1 MRGHPVV
8 VPTKVGNHLKD
19 WVPVFTGNPGFQLEF
34 IPMNIGTGMTIMIEA
49 TIYEQ
54 TLINFNFIGCFFLI
68 ILLCW
73 WPMTLAKR
81 ILEGDI
87 RAASRLMRD
96 IDDRM
101 PTALEPLKE
110 LYPSTGRAY
119 VIGITGPPGSGKST
133 IVDKMV
139 DFFRKEGKSVGIVA
153 VDPTS
158 PFTGGAILG
167 DRIRM
172 QRHATDE
179 GVFIRSLATRGC
191 LGGLTRSTQDIIN
204 VMDAMGK
211 DIILVE
217 TVGVGQDEVE
227 IVNTAHTSIV
237 VFVPGLGDDIQAI
250 KAGIIEIGD
259 LFVINKADRE
269 GADKTER
276 DLRMVLEMG
285 RRRENAWEPLIFKTE
300 AILGKGIFE
309 LVYGIYRHKQA
320 LEQNNLLG
328 QKLRERTKTTFLE
341 ILETEVM
348 AHFSEKMER
357 EGRWDKIIDD
367 LMNRRDDPYSIS
379 QKILTEELKKD

>member
-1 MRGHPVV
+1 MS
-8 VPTKVGNHLKD
+8 
-19 WVPVFTGNPGFQLEF
+19 
-34 IPMNIGTGMTIMIEA
+34 I
-49 TIYEQ
+49 
-54 TLINFNFIGCFFLI
+54 
-68 ILLCW
+68 
-73 WPMTLAKR
+73 AKR

-101 PTALEPLKE
+101 PSALEPLKE
-110 LYPSTGRAY
+110 LYPKTGRAY
-119 VIGITGPPGSGKST
+119 IIGITGPPGSGKST
-133 IVDKMV
+133 VVDKMV
-139 DFFRKEGKSVGIVA
+139 DIFRKEGKSVGIVA

-237 VFVPGLGDDIQAI
+237 ILVPGLGDDIQAI

-259 LFVINKADRE
+259 IFVINKCDRE
-269 GADKTER
+269 GADKIER

-285 RRRENAWEPLIFKTE
+285 RKRDDAWDPLIFRTE

-320 LEQNNLLG
+320 LEKNKALER
-328 QKLRERTKTTFLE
+328 KLRERTKTTFLE
-341 ILETEVM
+341 VLESEVM
-348 AHFSEKMER
+348 AHFMEKIEK
-357 EGRWDKIIDD
+357 EGEWDKIIDD
-367 LMNRRDDPYSIS
+367 LMHRRTDPYSVVE
-379 QKILTEELKKD
+379 KVMAGELKTHRKFKIEKC

>member
-1 MRGHPVV
+1 
-8 VPTKVGNHLKD
+8 
-19 WVPVFTGNPGFQLEF
+19 
-34 IPMNIGTGMTIMIEA
+34 MN
-49 TIYEQ
+49 
-54 TLINFNFIGCFFLI
+54 
-68 ILLCW
+68 
-73 WPMTLAKR
+73 LAKR

-101 PTALEPLKE
+101 PSALEPLKE
-110 LYPSTGRAY
+110 LYPKTGRAY
-119 VIGITGPPGSGKST
+119 IIGITGPPGSGKST

-139 DFFRKEGKSVGIVA
+139 DIFRKEGKSVGIVA

-158 PFTGGAILG
+158 PFSGGAILG

-237 VFVPGLGDDIQAI
+237 ILVPGLGDDIQAI

-259 LFVINKADRE
+259 LFVINKCDRE

-285 RRRENAWEPLIFKTE
+285 RRREGDWEPLIFKTE

-309 LVYGIYRHKQA
+309 VVYGIYRHKQA
-320 LEQNNLLG
+320 LEQGNAFER
-328 QKLRERTKTTFLE
+328 KLRERTKTTFLE
-341 ILETEVM
+341 ILESEVM
-348 AHFSEKMER
+348 AHFIEKMEK

-367 LMNRRDDPYSIS
+367 LMNRRADPYSIAE
-379 QKILTEELKKD
+379 KLMDEHLKNH

>member
-1 MRGHPVV
+1 MSEG
-8 VPTKVGNHLKD
+8 
-19 WVPVFTGNPGFQLEF
+19 
-34 IPMNIGTGMTIMIEA
+34 
-49 TIYEQ
+49 
-54 TLINFNFIGCFFLI
+54 
-68 ILLCW
+68 
-73 WPMTLAKR
+73 LAKR

-101 PTALEPLKE
+101 PSALEPLKE
-110 LYPSTGRAY
+110 LYPKTGRAY
-119 VIGITGPPGSGKST
+119 IIGITGPPGSGKST

-139 DFFRKEGKSVGIVA
+139 DIFRKEGKSVGIIA

-237 VFVPGLGDDIQAI
+237 ILVPGLGDDIQAI

-259 LFVINKADRE
+259 LFVINKCDRE
-269 GADKTER
+269 GADKMER

-285 RRRENAWEPLIFKTE
+285 RRREDGWEPPIFKTE

-309 LVYGIYRHKQA
+309 LVYGIYRHKQV
-320 LEQNNLLG
+320 LEQNNVLG
-328 QKLRERTKTTFLE
+328 KKLRERTKTTFLE
-341 ILETEVM
+341 ILKSEVM
-348 AHFSEKMER
+348 AHFIEKMEK
-357 EGRWDKIIDD
+357 EGQWDKIIDD
-367 LMNRRDDPYSIS
+367 LMNRRIDPYSVAERVMA
-379 QKILTEELKKD
+379 EELKPH

>member
-1 MRGHPVV
+1 MS
-8 VPTKVGNHLKD
+8 
-19 WVPVFTGNPGFQLEF
+19 
-34 IPMNIGTGMTIMIEA
+34 
-49 TIYEQ
+49 
-54 TLINFNFIGCFFLI
+54 
-68 ILLCW
+68 
-73 WPMTLAKR
+73 LAKR

-96 IDDRM
+96 IDDRI
-101 PTALEPLKE
+101 PTALGSLKE
-110 LYPSTGRAY
+110 LYPKTGRAY
-119 VIGITGPPGSGKST
+119 IIGITGSPGSGKST

-139 DFFRKEGKSVGIVA
+139 DFFRKEGKSIGIIA

-191 LGGLTRSTQDIIN
+191 LGGLSRSTQDIVN

-211 DIILVE
+211 DIIIVE

-237 VFVPGLGDDIQAI
+237 VFVPGMGDDIQAI
-250 KAGIIEIGD
+250 KAGVIEIGD
-259 LFVINKADRE
+259 IFVINKCERE
-269 GADKTER
+269 GADRVEK

-285 RRRENAWEPLIFKTE
+285 RKREDGWEPLIFKTE
-300 AILGKGIFE
+300 AIIGKGIFE

-320 LEQNNLLG
+320 LEGSQTLA
-328 QKLRERTKTTFLE
+328 KKMRERVKATFLE
-341 ILETEVM
+341 ILETEVI
-348 AHFSEKMER
+348 AHFIEKMEKGGQL
-357 EGRWDKIIDD
+357 ETIIDD
-367 LMNRRDDPYSIS
+367 LMNRRTDPYSLAEKLMAS
-379 QKILTEELKKD
+379 EFKNH

>member
-1 MRGHPVV
+1 MSSS
-8 VPTKVGNHLKD
+8 LS
-19 WVPVFTGNPGFQLEF
+19 
-34 IPMNIGTGMTIMIEA
+34 
-49 TIYEQ
+49 
-54 TLINFNFIGCFFLI
+54 
-68 ILLCW
+68 
-73 WPMTLAKR
+73 KR

-96 IDDRM
+96 IDDRI
-101 PTALEPLKE
+101 PSALGSLKE
-110 LYPSTGRAY
+110 LYPHTGKAY
-119 VIGITGPPGSGKST
+119 IIGITGPPGSGKST

-139 DFFRKEGKSVGIVA
+139 DFFRKEGKTVGIVA

-191 LGGLTRSTQDIIN
+191 LGGLSRSTQDIIN

-237 VFVPGLGDDIQAI
+237 VLIPGSGDDIQAI

-259 LFVINKADRE
+259 LFVVNKCERE
-269 GADKTER
+269 GADKVER

-285 RRRENAWEPLIFKTE
+285 RRREGGWEPLIFKTE

-320 LEQNNLLG
+320 LEQNRTLER
-328 QKLRERTKTTFLE
+328 KLRERTKTTFLE
-341 ILETEVM
+341 VLETEVM
-348 AHFSEKMER
+348 AHFIEKMEK
-357 EGRWDKIIDD
+357 EGQWETIIDD
-367 LMNRRDDPYSIS
+367 LMNRRTDPYSVAE
-379 QKILTEELKKD
+379 KIMAKELNNHHCKINDVKLKK

>member
-1 MRGHPVV
+1 M
-8 VPTKVGNHLKD
+8 PTMKG
-19 WVPVFTGNPGFQLEF
+19 G
-34 IPMNIGTGMTIMIEA
+34 
-49 TIYEQ
+49 
-54 TLINFNFIGCFFLI
+54 
-68 ILLCW
+68 
-73 WPMTLAKR
+73 LAKR

-96 IDDRM
+96 IDDRIPSAM
-101 PTALEPLKE
+101 DALKE
-110 LYPSTGRAY
+110 LYPKTGRAY
-119 VIGITGPPGSGKST
+119 IIGITGPPGSGKST

-139 DFFRKEGKSVGIVA
+139 DIFRKEGKTVGIVA

-191 LGGLTRSTQDIIN
+191 LGGLSRSTQDIVN

-211 DIILVE
+211 DIIIVE

-237 VFVPGLGDDIQAI
+237 VLIPGLGDDIQAI

-259 LFVINKADRE
+259 LFVINKCERE
-269 GADKTER
+269 GADKMER

-285 RRRENAWEPLIFKTE
+285 RKREDGWEPPIFKTE

-320 LEQNNLLG
+320 LEQSQALET
-328 QKLRERTKTTFLE
+328 KLRERAKATFLE
-341 ILETEVM
+341 VLETEM
-348 AHFSEKMER
+348 MSRLIQKIEKD
-357 EGRWDKIIDD
+357 GGWDNLLND
-367 LMNRRDDPYSIS
+367 LMKRRTDPYSLAEKMIA
-379 QKILTEELKKD
+379 EALKDH

>member
-1 MRGHPVV
+1 
-8 VPTKVGNHLKD
+8 
-19 WVPVFTGNPGFQLEF
+19 
-34 IPMNIGTGMTIMIEA
+34 MN
-49 TIYEQ
+49 
-54 TLINFNFIGCFFLI
+54 
-68 ILLCW
+68 
-73 WPMTLAKR
+73 LAKK

-87 RAASRLMRD
+87 RSASRLMRD
-96 IDDRM
+96 VDDRI
-101 PTALEPLKE
+101 PSALESLKE
-110 LYPSTGRAY
+110 LYPKTGRAY
-119 VIGITGPPGSGKST
+119 IIGITGPPGSGKST

-139 DFFRKEGKSVGIVA
+139 DIFRKEGKTVGIVA

-237 VFVPGLGDDIQAI
+237 IFVPGLGDDIQAI

-259 LFVINKADRE
+259 LFVINKCDRE

-285 RRRENAWEPLIFKTE
+285 RRREDDWEPPIFRTE

-309 LVYGIYRHKQA
+309 LVYGIYRHKA
-320 LEQNNLLG
+320 VLEQG
-328 QKLRERTKTTFLE
+328 KAFEKKLRERVKTTFLE
-341 ILETEVM
+341 ILESEVV
-348 AHFSEKMER
+348 AHFVEKMEK
-357 EGRWDKIIDD
+357 GGQWDKIIDD
-367 LMNRRDDPYSIS
+367 LMNRRTDPYSVVE
-379 QKILTEELKKD
+379 KIMAEELIKNH

>member
-1 MRGHPVV
+1 LLLHS
-8 VPTKVGNHLKD
+8 
-19 WVPVFTGNPGFQLEF
+19 QLL
-34 IPMNIGTGMTIMIEA
+34 
-49 TIYEQ
+49 IY
-54 TLINFNFIGCFFLI
+54 
-68 ILLCW
+68 LL
-73 WPMTLAKR
+73 PLLLSSDIFVDMMTLAKR
-81 ILEGDI
+81 ILDGDI

-96 IDDRM
+96 IDDQI
-101 PTALEPLKE
+101 PSSLGPLKE
-110 LYPSTGRAY
+110 LYPKTGRAY
-119 VIGITGPPGSGKST
+119 IIGITGPPGSGKST

-139 DFFRKEGKSVGIVA
+139 DIFRKEEKSVGIVA

-191 LGGLTRSTQDIIN
+191 LGGLSRSTHDIVN

-211 DIILVE
+211 DVILVE

-237 VFVPGLGDDIQAI
+237 VLVPGMGDDIQAI

-259 LFVINKADRE
+259 IFVINKCERE
-269 GADKTER
+269 GADKMER

-285 RRRENAWEPLIFKTE
+285 RKREDAWEPLIFKTE

-309 LVYGIYRHKQA
+309 LVYGIYRHKQVLEQSQA
-320 LEQNNLLG
+320 LEK
-328 QKLRERTKTTFLE
+328 KLRERTKVAFLG

-348 AHFSEKMER
+348 THFIEKMEK
-357 EGRWDKIIDD
+357 EGKWDKIIDD
-367 LMNRRDDPYSIS
+367 LMNRRTDPYSVAERIMS
-379 QKILTEELKKD
+379 EELTKHH

>member
-1 MRGHPVV
+1 MS
-8 VPTKVGNHLKD
+8 
-19 WVPVFTGNPGFQLEF
+19 
-34 IPMNIGTGMTIMIEA
+34 
-49 TIYEQ
+49 
-54 TLINFNFIGCFFLI
+54 
-68 ILLCW
+68 
-73 WPMTLAKR
+73 LAKR
-81 ILEGDI
+81 ILEGDV

-101 PTALEPLKE
+101 PSALEPLKE
-110 LYPSTGRAY
+110 LYPKTGKAY
-119 VIGITGPPGSGKST
+119 IIGITGPPGSGKST
-133 IVDKMV
+133 LVDRMV
-139 DFFRKEGKSVGIVA
+139 DIFRKEGKSVGIVA

-191 LGGLTRSTQDIIN
+191 LGGLTRSTQDIIH

-237 VFVPGLGDDIQAI
+237 VLVPGLGDDIQAI

-259 LFVINKADRE
+259 IFVINKADRE
-269 GADKTER
+269 GADKMER

-285 RRRENAWEPLIFKTE
+285 RKREDGWEPPIFKTE

-309 LVYGIYRHKQA
+309 LVYGIYRHKQI
-320 LEQNNLLG
+320 LEQKNLLER
-328 QKLRERTKTTFLE
+328 KLRERVRKTFLE
-341 ILETEVM
+341 ILESEVM
-348 AHFSEKMER
+348 THLVEKIER
-357 EGRWDKIIDD
+357 EGKWDKIIEDI
-367 LMNRRDDPYSIS
+367 MSRRIDPYSLAEEIMAS
-379 QKILTEELKKD
+379 ELKDP

>member
-1 MRGHPVV
+1 ME
-8 VPTKVGNHLKD
+8 TS
-19 WVPVFTGNPGFQLEF
+19 
-34 IPMNIGTGMTIMIEA
+34 I
-49 TIYEQ
+49 
-54 TLINFNFIGCFFLI
+54 
-68 ILLCW
+68 
-73 WPMTLAKR
+73 AKR

-101 PTALEPLKE
+101 PSALEPLKE
-110 LYPSTGRAY
+110 LYPKTGRAY
-119 VIGITGPPGSGKST
+119 IIGITGPPGSGKST
-133 IVDKMV
+133 IVDKIV
-139 DFFRKEGKSVGIVA
+139 DIFRKEGKSVGIIA

-237 VFVPGLGDDIQAI
+237 IFVPGLGDDIQAI

-259 LFVINKADRE
+259 LFVINKCDRE
-269 GADKTER
+269 GADKVER

-285 RRRENAWEPLIFKTE
+285 RRREDGWEPLIFKTE

-320 LEQNNLLG
+320 LEQTNVFEK
-328 QKLRERTKTTFLE
+328 KLRERTKTTFLE
-341 ILETEVM
+341 ILESEVM
-348 AHFSEKMER
+348 AHFIEKMEK
-357 EGRWDKIIDD
+357 EGQWDKIIDD
-367 LMNRRDDPYSIS
+367 LMNRRIDPYSMAERVMA
-379 QKILTEELKKD
+379 EELKTH

>member
-1 MRGHPVV
+1 MS
-8 VPTKVGNHLKD
+8 
-19 WVPVFTGNPGFQLEF
+19 
-34 IPMNIGTGMTIMIEA
+34 
-49 TIYEQ
+49 
-54 TLINFNFIGCFFLI
+54 
-68 ILLCW
+68 
-73 WPMTLAKR
+73 LAKR
-81 ILEGDI
+81 ILDGDI

-101 PTALEPLKE
+101 PSALEPLKE
-110 LYPSTGRAY
+110 LYPKTGRAY
-119 VIGITGPPGSGKST
+119 IIGITGPPGSGKST

-139 DFFRKEGKSVGIVA
+139 DIFRKEEKSVGIVA

-191 LGGLTRSTQDIIN
+191 LGGLTRSTQDIIH

-237 VFVPGLGDDIQAI
+237 IFVPGLGDDIQAI

-259 LFVINKADRE
+259 LFVINKCDRE
-269 GADKTER
+269 GADKVER

-285 RRRENAWEPLIFKTE
+285 RRREDNWEPLIFKTE

-320 LEQNNLLG
+320 LEQANVFEK
-328 QKLRERTKTTFLE
+328 KLRERTKTTFLE
-341 ILETEVM
+341 ILESEVM
-348 AHFSEKMER
+348 AHFIEKMEK
-357 EGRWDKIIDD
+357 EGQWDKIIDD
-367 LMNRRDDPYSIS
+367 LMNRRIDPYSVAERIMA
-379 QKILTEELKKD
+379 EELKNH

>member
-1 MRGHPVV
+1 MS
-8 VPTKVGNHLKD
+8 
-19 WVPVFTGNPGFQLEF
+19 
-34 IPMNIGTGMTIMIEA
+34 
-49 TIYEQ
+49 
-54 TLINFNFIGCFFLI
+54 
-68 ILLCW
+68 
-73 WPMTLAKR
+73 LAKR

-96 IDDRM
+96 IDDRIPSAM
-101 PTALEPLKE
+101 NVLKD
-110 LYPSTGRAY
+110 LYPKTGRAY
-119 VIGITGPPGSGKST
+119 IIGITGPPGSGKST

-139 DFFRKEGKSVGIVA
+139 DIFRKEGKSVGIVA

-191 LGGLTRSTQDIIN
+191 LGGLSRSTQDIVN

-237 VFVPGLGDDIQAI
+237 VLVPGLGDDIQAI

-259 LFVINKADRE
+259 IFVINKCERE
-269 GADKTER
+269 GADKIER

-285 RRRENAWEPLIFKTE
+285 RKREDRWEPTIFKTE

-309 LVYGIYRHKQA
+309 VVYGIYRHKQA
-320 LEQNNLLG
+320 LEQSQTLEK
-328 QKLRERTKTTFLE
+328 KLRERTKATFLE
-341 ILETEVM
+341 ILGSEVM
-348 AHFSEKMER
+348 THFVEKMEK
-357 EGRWDKIIDD
+357 EGKWESLIED
-367 LMNRRDDPYSIS
+367 LMKRRTDPYSVVERMMA
-379 QKILTEELKKD
+379 EELKNH

>member
-1 MRGHPVV
+1 MS
-8 VPTKVGNHLKD
+8 
-19 WVPVFTGNPGFQLEF
+19 
-34 IPMNIGTGMTIMIEA
+34 
-49 TIYEQ
+49 
-54 TLINFNFIGCFFLI
+54 
-68 ILLCW
+68 
-73 WPMTLAKR
+73 LAER

-96 IDDRM
+96 IDDRI
-101 PTALEPLKE
+101 PSALELLKE
-110 LYPSTGRAY
+110 LYPKTGKAY
-119 VIGITGPPGSGKST
+119 IIGITGPPGSGKST
-133 IVDKMV
+133 IVDKMI
-139 DFFRKEGKSVGIVA
+139 DIFRKEGKTVGIIA

-237 VFVPGLGDDIQAI
+237 IFVPGLGDDIQAI

-285 RRRENAWEPLIFKTE
+285 RRREDGWEPLIFKTE
-300 AILGKGIFE
+300 AILGKGISE
-309 LVYGIYRHKQA
+309 LVYGIYRHKQT
-320 LEQNNLLG
+320 LEQNNTLG
-328 QKLRERTKTTFLE
+328 KKLRERVKTTFLE
-341 ILETEVM
+341 ILESEVM
-348 AHFSEKMER
+348 AHFMEKMEK
-357 EGRWDKIIDD
+357 EGRWDKIVDD
-367 LMNRRDDPYSIS
+367 LINRRTNPYSIAE
-379 QKILTEELKKD
+379 KIITEELKED

>member
-1 MRGHPVV
+1 MS
-8 VPTKVGNHLKD
+8 
-19 WVPVFTGNPGFQLEF
+19 
-34 IPMNIGTGMTIMIEA
+34 
-49 TIYEQ
+49 
-54 TLINFNFIGCFFLI
+54 
-68 ILLCW
+68 
-73 WPMTLAKR
+73 LAKR

-96 IDDRM
+96 IDDRIPSAM
-101 PTALEPLKE
+101 NVLKD
-110 LYPSTGRAY
+110 LYPKTGRAY

-139 DFFRKEGKSVGIVA
+139 DIFRKEGKSVGIVA

-191 LGGLTRSTQDIIN
+191 LGGLSRSTQDIVN

-237 VFVPGLGDDIQAI
+237 VLVPGLGDDIQAI

-259 LFVINKADRE
+259 IFVINKCDRE
-269 GADKTER
+269 GADKMER

-285 RRRENAWEPLIFKTE
+285 RKREDGWEPSIYKTE

-320 LEQNNLLG
+320 LEQSQILEK
-328 QKLRERTKTTFLE
+328 KLRERTKATFLE
-341 ILETEVM
+341 ILESEVM
-348 AHFSEKMER
+348 THFVEKMEK
-357 EGRWDKIIDD
+357 EGKWESLIDD
-367 LMNRRDDPYSIS
+367 LAKRRTDPYTVVE
-379 QKILTEELKKD
+379 KMMAEELKKH

>member
-1 MRGHPVV
+1 
-8 VPTKVGNHLKD
+8 
-19 WVPVFTGNPGFQLEF
+19 
-34 IPMNIGTGMTIMIEA
+34 MN
-49 TIYEQ
+49 
-54 TLINFNFIGCFFLI
+54 
-68 ILLCW
+68 
-73 WPMTLAKR
+73 LAKR

-96 IDDRM
+96 IDDRIPSAM
-101 PTALEPLKE
+101 GALKE
-110 LYPSTGRAY
+110 LYPKTGKAY
-119 VIGITGPPGSGKST
+119 IIGITGPPGSGKST
-133 IVDKMV
+133 LVDKMV
-139 DFFRKEGKSVGIVA
+139 DIFRKEGKTVGIVA

-191 LGGLTRSTQDIIN
+191 LGGLSRSTQDIIN

-237 VFVPGLGDDIQAI
+237 VLIPGLGDDIQAI

-259 LFVINKADRE
+259 LFVINKCERE
-269 GADKTER
+269 GSEKMER
-276 DLRMVLEMG
+276 DLKMVLDMS
-285 RRRENAWEPLIFKTE
+285 RKRENGWEPPIFKTE

-309 LVYGIYRHKQA
+309 LIYGIYRHKQT
-320 LEQNNLLG
+320 LEQSQSFQ
-328 QKLRERTKTTFLE
+328 QKLKERAKATFLE
-341 ILETEVM
+341 VLESEVM
-348 AHFSEKMER
+348 SRFIQKIER
-357 EGRWDKIIDD
+357 EGQWDNILDD
-367 LMNRRDDPYSIS
+367 LINRRRDPYSLAE
-379 QKILTEELKKD
+379 KVMAEELRED

>member
-1 MRGHPVV
+1 MS
-8 VPTKVGNHLKD
+8 
-19 WVPVFTGNPGFQLEF
+19 
-34 IPMNIGTGMTIMIEA
+34 
-49 TIYEQ
+49 
-54 TLINFNFIGCFFLI
+54 
-68 ILLCW
+68 
-73 WPMTLAKR
+73 LAKR

-101 PTALEPLKE
+101 PSALEPLKE
-110 LYPSTGRAY
+110 LYPKTGRAY
-119 VIGITGPPGSGKST
+119 IIGITGPPGSGKST

-191 LGGLTRSTQDIIN
+191 LGGLTRSTQDIIH

-237 VFVPGLGDDIQAI
+237 IFVPGLGDDIQAI

-259 LFVINKADRE
+259 LFVINKCDRE
-269 GADKTER
+269 GADRVER

-285 RRRENAWEPLIFKTE
+285 RRREDNWEPLIFKTE

-320 LEQNNLLG
+320 LEQANVFEK
-328 QKLRERTKTTFLE
+328 KLRERTKTTFLE
-341 ILETEVM
+341 ILESEVM
-348 AHFSEKMER
+348 AHFIEKMEK
-357 EGRWDKIIDD
+357 EGQWDKIIDD
-367 LMNRRDDPYSIS
+367 LMNRRIDPYSVAERIMA
-379 QKILTEELKKD
+379 EELKNH

>member
-1 MRGHPVV
+1 M
-8 VPTKVGNHLKD
+8 
-19 WVPVFTGNPGFQLEF
+19 
-34 IPMNIGTGMTIMIEA
+34 A
-49 TIYEQ
+49 SS
-54 TLINFNFIGCFFLI
+54 
-68 ILLCW
+68 
-73 WPMTLAKR
+73 LAKR

-96 IDDRM
+96 IDDQI
-101 PTALEPLKE
+101 PTALESLKE
-110 LYPSTGRAY
+110 LYPKTGKAY
-119 VIGITGPPGSGKST
+119 IIGITGPSGSGKST
-133 IVDKMV
+133 IVDKMI
-139 DFFRKEGKSVGIVA
+139 DIFRKEGKSVGIVA

-158 PFTGGAILG
+158 PFSGGAILG

-191 LGGLTRSTQDIIN
+191 LGGLSRSTQDIVN

-217 TVGVGQDEVE
+217 TVGVGQDEVA

-237 VFVPGLGDDIQAI
+237 VLVPGLGDDIQAI

-259 LFVINKADRE
+259 LFVINKCDRE
-269 GADKTER
+269 GADKMER

-285 RRRENAWEPLIFKTE
+285 RKREEGWEPLIFKTE

-320 LEQNNLLG
+320 LEQSQSLG
-328 QKLRERTKTTFLE
+328 KKLRERTKTTFLE

-348 AHFSEKMER
+348 SHFIEKMKQKGE
-357 EGRWDKIIDD
+357 WDKILDD
-367 LMNRRDDPYSIS
+367 LMNRRIDPYSVAER
-379 QKILTEELKKD
+379 LMTEELKKH